1 MEIKRAIDARN
12 IEVPKQL
19 AADVLSYFSK
29 CLTETNRKWLRHLER
44 SLVAQLIPFLHQT
57 NVRGVAAVTPDN
69 TTLYSA
75 NPVALSTHFCL
86 CLKMTDPLNN
96 AITTYNVWVCA
107 K

>member
-1 MEIKRAIDARN
+1 MEIKRAIDARS

-29 CLTETNRKWLRHLER
+29 CLTETNPKKLRHLER

-57 NVRGVAAVTPDN
+57 DARGVAALTPDN

-75 NPVALSTHFCL
+75 DPVARSAHYRLRLHLSDNL
-86 CLKMTDPLNN
+86 SN
-96 AITTYNVWVCA
+96 TTTPYNVWVYA